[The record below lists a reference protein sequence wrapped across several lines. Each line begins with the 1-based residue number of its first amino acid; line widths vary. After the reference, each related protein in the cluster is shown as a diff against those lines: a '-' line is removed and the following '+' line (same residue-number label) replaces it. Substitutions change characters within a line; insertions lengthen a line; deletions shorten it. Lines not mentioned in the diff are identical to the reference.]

1 MAGYNR
7 SEYFPS
13 VLSGMFL
20 RMRVG
25 SNRASWWVGLMLS
38 ATAAVV
44 SAQGQ
49 PPGLGPPPG
58 PPPTPRA
65 AAPVD
70 LTGYWVS
77 LVTED
82 WRSRMTVP
90 PKGDAESVPLN
101 AEGRKAA
108 QAWDP
113 AKDESSGGQCQAYGA
128 AAIVRP
134 AGQDTHHLAGR

>member
-7 SEYFPS
+7 SEYFSS
-13 VLSGMFL
+13 VSGGMFL
-20 RMRVG
+20 RMRVRR
-25 SNRASWWVGLMLS
+25 SAASGWVGLMLS

-49 PPGLGPPPG
+49 PPGFGPSPG
-58 PPPTPRA
+58 PPSTPRV
-65 AAPVD
+65 AAPID

-108 QAWDP
+108 QVWDP
-113 AKDESSGGQCQAYGA
+113 AQDESS
-128 AAIVRP
+128 
-134 AGQDTHHLAGR
+134 